1 MGFTGD
7 EVIGYNSTVI
17 EDNIIKSFLGG
28 MCGKLESVSAE
39 VLSPVMST
47 STLADEG
54 KTTEEDYVRGHGYQ
68 VIWVKLF

>member
-28 MCGKLESVSAE
+28 MCGKLESVTPG
-39 VLSPVMST
+39 VLSPAMSVSP
-47 STLADEG
+47 STDEG
-54 KTTEEDYVRGHGYQ
+54 ELHKENAIGS
-68 VIWVKLF
+68 